1 MNKPD
6 KKAVENAI
14 RNLHRA
20 SALVGLVAQFVD
32 SGEFDMGRWGYNVGE
47 SLLLAD
53 EVLSDCFC
61 TLNDADIEVN
71 S

>member
-6 KKAVENAI
+6 KKAVDDAM

-20 SALVGLVAQFVD
+20 AALVGLVAQFVD
-32 SGEFDMGRWGYNVGE
+32 SDHFDMGRWSYNVGE

-61 TLNDADIEVN
+61 TLNSADIEVKT
-71 S
+71 